1 MAFKAWLRK
10 EIQNKAQ
17 NFLQMVENERK
28 IPAVGEVLCGDT
40 FYTHIWQRLVSRPPR
55 TPPLTLI
62 PLYNTNTYIFSAAR
76 VAFYIIPSPGKK
88 MKQTNKPKLSQFPHA
103 PPPPAKN

>member
-10 EIQNKAQ
+10 NSDKAQ

-40 FYTHIWQRLVSRPPR
+40 FYTHIWQRLVSQPPWNP
-55 TPPLTLI
+55 TPDPD
-62 PLYNTNTYIFSAAR
+62 
-76 VAFYIIPSPGKK
+76 
-88 MKQTNKPKLSQFPHA
+88 
-103 PPPPAKN
+103 PAV